1 VVAYRSVLYEDI
13 PELDS
18 YDRSHVISSG
28 YILRD
33 CPPDDEGESEDQMS
47 CEVTYIHQVG
57 SSVMPFMA
65 GEFLGTSDLIQKL
78 FSSLCNYLSQS
89 T

>member
-1 VVAYRSVLYEDI
+1 M
-13 PELDS
+13 
-18 YDRSHVISSG
+18 ISSG

-33 CPPDDEGESEDQMS
+33 CSGVESHDQSHEQTDQS

-65 GEFLGTSDLIQKL
+65 EEFVGTSDLIQKL
-78 FSSLCNYLSQS
+78 FSSLCHFIQNK
-89 T
+89 

>member
-1 VVAYRSVLYEDI
+1 MPTLQ
-13 PELDS
+13 
-18 YDRSHVISSG
+18 VISSG

-33 CPPDDEGESEDQMS
+33 SPGAELTDQQSS

-65 GEFLGTSDLIQKL
+65 EEFLGTSDLIQKL
-78 FSSLCNYLSQS
+78 FSSLCHFLAQK